1 MKRSGYARR
10 ILAAVLTLTL
20 LLGLALPAGAVGK
33 SDVIHPPLSRWKAVK
48 QTPSSPAKL
57 PRNWKNHNTKIRIKS
72 VSPLS

>member
-33 SDVIHPPLSRWKAVK
+33 
-48 QTPSSPAKL
+48 
-57 PRNWKNHNTKIRIKS
+57 
-72 VSPLS
+72 

>member
-10 ILAAVLTLTL
+10 ILAAVLTLTS
-20 LLGLALPAGAVGK
+20 LLGLAPASWGSGEVGC
-33 SDVIHPPLSRWKAVK
+33 DPPPLSRWKAVK